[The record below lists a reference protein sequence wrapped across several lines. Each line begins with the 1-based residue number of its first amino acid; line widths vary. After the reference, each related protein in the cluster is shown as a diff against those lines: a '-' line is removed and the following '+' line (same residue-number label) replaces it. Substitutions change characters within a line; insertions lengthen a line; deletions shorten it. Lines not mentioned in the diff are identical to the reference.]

1 VADVP
6 GLPKNDWIL
15 IANWIRGE
23 KERRELAPKR
33 RELKSIWAEID
44 RQVAMI
50 PRAKEILSGQK
61 ADWIPNTELPLQ
73 FNTLE
78 VNCADARRLKF
89 PRGTE
94 WYSCSSDMS
103 EEYLAKWTERR
114 SRIPLFGSLLDAPK
128 MDQETAN
135 TLPKVVLDHFH
146 RLYDFRSM
154 IDLFDVESIKYG
166 TGILR
171 VKEVEMH
178 KFFNDYRGTQRQTM
192 KGPAVVPCSIKN
204 VFLDDTPM
212 AVMHEGITM
221 SPGHIR
227 CTFKHY
233 KDVQNAIATGGS
245 ERGWRKE
252 VIRRLEPEKGKDAN
266 REHIELIE
274 FEGDLVVPRTSSN
287 NPIFL
292 PGVIVTVAAGRNATE
307 VVRYQEQ
314 GYPFPSYIVGTYMRD
329 CLDSPYGTSPLI
341 KGQPIAEA
349 ATDCANRLLTAAALA
364 AQPPGWYDAN
374 DPRLTGSGG
383 PRIFPG
389 SLSATDSPDAIEFME
404 APDVAKL
411 LQVYLAFLKQYEDL
425 TAVNDPRRGGPIK
438 SHTTATA
445 ADLEQTRGLSR
456 TDDFVQ
462 GQEQGPITSLLY
474 REYEIAKRCMSKP
487 VPIQV
492 DAGGIEGW
500 VRVAAADLPDDVAFR
515 VHGSAGVLD
524 ERTQFENFMQGTNA
538 SLQLIGMAAQM
549 GIQVPVDFNALVLET
564 YKRAGIN
571 NAGTF
576 IGANSSSPGVT
587 AAPPVPPAGEA
598 VPGNDLTDVATLGLG

>member
-1 VADVP
+1 MGDAP

-15 IANWIRGE
+15 IAHWIRGE

-33 RELKSIWAEID
+33 VELQKIWNEID

-50 PRAKEILSGQK
+50 PRAREMLSGQRQ
-61 ADWIPNTELPLQ
+61 DWIPNTELPLQ

-94 WYSCSSDMS
+94 WFSCSSDMS
-103 EEYLAKWTERR
+103 EEYLARWTKRR
-114 SRIPLFGSLLDAPK
+114 ESIPLFGTLLGAP
-128 MDQETAN
+128 MLDQETAN
-135 TLPKVVLDHFH
+135 TFPKVVLDHYH

-154 IDLFDVESIKYG
+154 IDLFDVECIKYG
-166 TGILR
+166 TGVLR
-171 VKEVEMH
+171 VKEVQMH
-178 KFFNDYRGTQRQTM
+178 KFFNDFRGTQQQTM

-233 KDVQNAIATGGS
+233 KDVQNSIATGGP

-252 VIRRLEPEKGKDAN
+252 VIRRLEPEKGKDEKK
-266 REHIELIE
+266 EHIELIE
-274 FEGDLVVPRTSSN
+274 FEGDLVVPRSSGA
-287 NPIFL
+287 PIFL

-307 VVRYQEQ
+307 VVRFQEQ

-329 CLDSPYGTSPLI
+329 SLDSPYGTSPLI

-349 ATDCANRLLTAAALA
+349 ASDAANRLLTAAALA

-374 DPRLTGSGG
+374 DPRLTGKGG
-383 PRIFPG
+383 PLIFPG
-389 SLSATDSPDAIEFME
+389 SMTPTDSPDAIEFME
-404 APDVAKL
+404 APDVQKL

-425 TAVNDPRRGGPIK
+425 TAVNDPRRGGPVK

-487 VPIQV
+487 VPVQV

-538 SLQLIGMAAQM
+538 SLQLVGIAMQL
-549 GIQVPVDFNALVLET
+549 GIQIPIDFNALVLET

-576 IGANSSSPGVT
+576 IGANSSSAGV
-587 AAPPVPPAGEA
+587 APAPAPVDAGVPA
-598 VPGNDLTDVATLGLG
+598 NDLTDVAQIGLG